1 MYELKQ
7 VGPQTYYI
15 NCPAKIGVY
24 VRSEYE
30 VCFIDSGNDMSGQH
44 VSVFPAQ
51 HFGVELLLDLSA
63 FLAADGTGLV
73 LDARLASGNVGNLRF
88 ELL

>member
-30 VCFIDSGNDMSGQH
+30 VYFIDSGNDKETAKK
-44 VSVFPAQ
+44 VSVSYTHLTLPTKLE
-51 HFGVELLLDLSA
+51 V
-63 FLAADGTGLV
+63 
-73 LDARLASGNVGNLRF
+73 
-88 ELL
+88 